1 MAGSSAAVV
10 VAAPDPEISRRLGS
24 GARNESACRSNEML
38 LLERE
43 TNAHLIPYI
52 AKYYHWLVYWIESDQ
67 SVGTQLR
74 EGLRGVSLDT
84 PCRRVLS
91 A

>member
-10 VAAPDPEISRRLGS
+10 VAAPDPEISRLFRE
-24 GARNESACRSNEML
+24 RRTPCRSNEML
-38 LLERE
+38 PLKRE
-43 TNAHLIPYI
+43 TSAHLIPYI
-52 AKYYHWLVYWIESDQ
+52 AKYYHWLVYWLEPDQ
-67 SVGTQLR
+67 SVRTQLR

-84 PCRRVLS
+84 LCRRVLS